1 MTQYQENNLIHL
13 FKQEIPVLIEHPVP
27 ILL

>member
-13 FKQEIPVLIEHPVP
+13 FKRVIPVLIEHPVP